1 MIIGINYFYW
11 LVGAILSIIALM
23 TFYDKTNPRRFSSGS
38 FWLIYGLIF
47 VLGDWLPKGIVGI
60 LVIAMAL
67 LGGLGRVRSSKH
79 PELSTETRT
88 AEAQRLGY
96 KLFIPALII
105 PFSAVIFSLFLKNLQ
120 LGNQFIFDPKNITI
134 IGVGFGCIIAMLLG
148 IKITNAK
155 PQQGIHEARR
165 ILDSLS
171 WALVLPQMLAM
182 LGLIFSAAGVDKAV
196 AAGISHYLNLDY
208 RLLAISLFVFG
219 MAAFTILMG
228 NAFVAF
234 PVIMGG
240 IGIPVLIHY
249 FHANPAMLAAIGMLS
264 GYCGTLMTPMAANF
278 NLIPAQLL
286 ELKDRNLLIKV
297 QIPTGLAILVANW
310 LFLCIML

>member
-23 TFYDKTNPRRFSSGS
+23 TFIDKTNPRRFSSGS

-47 VLGDWLPKGIVGI
+47 LVGDWLPKGIVGI
-60 LVIAMAL
+60 LVVALALIA
-67 LGGLGRVRSSKH
+67 GLGRVRSSKH
-79 PELSTETRT
+79 HELAPETRVN
-88 AEAQRLGY
+88 EANRLGY
-96 KLFIPALII
+96 KLFIPALTI
-105 PFSAVIFSLFLKNLQ
+105 PISAVIFTLFFKNLQ
-120 LGNQFIFDPKNITI
+120 FDSRFIFDPKNITI
-134 IGVGFGCIIAMLLG
+134 IGVGIGCIIAMLLG

-155 PQQGIHEARR
+155 PQQGLHEARR

-182 LGLIFSAAGVDKAV
+182 LGLIFSASGVDKAV
-196 AAGISHYLNLDY
+196 AAAISHYLNLDY
-208 RLLAISLFVFG
+208 RMLAISLFVFG
-219 MAAFTILMG
+219 MALFTILMG

-240 IGIPVLIHY
+240 IGIPVLIHH
-249 FHANPAMLAAIGMLS
+249 FRANPAMLAAIGMLS

-297 QIPTGLAILVANW
+297 QVPTGLAILLANW
-310 LFLCIML
+310 LFLSIML